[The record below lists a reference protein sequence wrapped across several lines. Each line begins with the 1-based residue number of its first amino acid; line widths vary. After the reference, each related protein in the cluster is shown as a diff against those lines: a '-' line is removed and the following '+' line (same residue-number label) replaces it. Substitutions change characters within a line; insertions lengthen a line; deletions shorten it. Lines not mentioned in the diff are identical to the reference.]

1 MIYLTSLHFILKI
14 LIGSAYIMPYV
25 RKQKHKCQHWDI
37 CYKSWKIRQVILKKV
52 LLLWDYW
59 SWCYPSPLAFKK
71 IKLLYRSSLYPP
83 ITYHVRIFFDQ
94 SNFLLCRISQFSQ
107 EITLRQIINSLLSPL
122 TNRYC
127 CKVKRKI
134 GL

>member
-1 MIYLTSLHFILKI
+1 MIYLTLHFFKVSYWKCLYYAICKK
-14 LIGSAYIMPYV
+14 
-25 RKQKHKCQHWDI
+25 KQKCQHWDI
-37 CYKSWKIRQVILKKV
+37 CYKSWKIRQVIQKKGITIV
-52 LLLWDYW
+52 GLLIMMLL
-59 SWCYPSPLAFKK
+59 SKSLGFQK
-71 IKLLYRSSLYPP
+71 IKIVIPLLP
-83 ITYHVRIFFDQ
+83 IPTHHISCENFFGQ

>member
-1 MIYLTSLHFILKI
+1 MSTLRYLLQKLKNKAGHSKKGITIVGLLIMMLSKSLGF
-14 LIGSAYIMPYV
+14 
-25 RKQKHKCQHWDI
+25 Q
-37 CYKSWKIRQVILKKV
+37 
-52 LLLWDYW
+52 
-59 SWCYPSPLAFKK
+59 K
-71 IKLLYRSSLYPP
+71 IKIVIPLLP
-83 ITYHVRIFFDQ
+83 IPTHHISCENFFGQ

>member
-1 MIYLTSLHFILKI
+1 MIYLTSLHFFKVSDWKCLYYAICKKTKMSTLRYLLQKLKNKAGHSKRKGI
-14 LIGSAYIMPYV
+14 TIVGLLIMMLS
-25 RKQKHKCQHWDI
+25 
-37 CYKSWKIRQVILKKV
+37 KSLGFQ
-52 LLLWDYW
+52 
-59 SWCYPSPLAFKK
+59 K
-71 IKLLYRSSLYPP
+71 IKLLYHSSLYPP
-83 ITYHVRIFFDQ
+83 TTYHVRIFFGQ
-94 SNFLLCRISQFSQ
+94 SIFFLCRISQFSQ